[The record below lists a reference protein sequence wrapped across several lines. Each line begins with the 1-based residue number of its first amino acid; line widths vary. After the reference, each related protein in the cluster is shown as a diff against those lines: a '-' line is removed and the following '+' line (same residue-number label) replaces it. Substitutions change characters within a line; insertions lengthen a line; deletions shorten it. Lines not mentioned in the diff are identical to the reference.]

1 MKYNL
6 FLLGNDTF
14 CVLANNIKHIR
25 AHAIKLS
32 GKHSIISTKWILSCF
47 IDNEFL
53 NWTPE
58 NVLFLSKEH
67 QLLMDEKFDQ
77 YGDSY
82 TELATVETLRRAMD
96 RVELDVCIYNYY
108 YTLEL

>member
-1 MKYNL
+1 M
-6 FLLGNDTF
+6 LLGNDTF

-25 AHAIKLS
+25 ANAIKLS

-47 IDNEFL
+47 NDNEFL

-82 TELATVETLRRAMD
+82 TELATVDTLRQAMD
-96 RVELDVCIYNYY
+96 RVELDVCIII
-108 YTLEL
+108 LL

>member
-1 MKYNL
+1 MY
-6 FLLGNDTF
+6 LGDDTF

-32 GKHSIISTKWILSCF
+32 GKHSIINTKWILSCF
-47 IDNEFL
+47 DDNEFL

-58 NVLFLSKEH
+58 NCLFLSKEH
-67 QLLMDEKFDQ
+67 KLLMDENFDQ

-82 TELATVETLRRAMD
+82 TKFTTVDELRLVMNQ
-96 RVELDVCIYNYY
+96 VELDVYIFYKIK
-108 YTLEL
+108 